1 MTIKEISLAGT
12 VVGDSQLKTSPSKGV
27 EMARLWLL
35 DEVPTFFVNDNLWER
50 PEMWG
55 IILSDFMQHIANAYQ
70 NKGFDRS
77 EIIEKI
83 NSAYIAESN
92 NPTSKAE
99 SL

>member
-1 MTIKEISLAGT
+1 
-12 VVGDSQLKTSPSKGV
+12 
-27 EMARLWLL
+27 
-35 DEVPTFFVNDNLWER
+35 
-50 PEMWG
+50 MWG